1 MPILIRELSIKI
13 TVDEQQGARS
23 NGSPSA
29 ASGAGGGGAAKDEII
44 AECVEQ
50 VMDILKAKIEK

>member
-13 TVDEQQGARS
+13 TVDEQQG
-23 NGSPSA
+23 NG
-29 ASGAGGGGAAKDEII
+29 ASSGNAPATASGGGGAKNEII